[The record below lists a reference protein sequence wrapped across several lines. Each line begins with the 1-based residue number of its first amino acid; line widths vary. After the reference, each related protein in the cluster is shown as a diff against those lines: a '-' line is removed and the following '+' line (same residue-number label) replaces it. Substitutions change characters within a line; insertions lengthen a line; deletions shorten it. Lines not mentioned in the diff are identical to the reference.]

1 MRKQNNDLGARL
13 DTQELLEKLAQIQ
26 EQAQCTLSEFPKTLT
41 QERLRMI
48 IALTRYLRTELS
60 HSRGDTPLA
69 GEANRRT
76 NDPLKPRA

>member
-1 MRKQNNDLGARL
+1 L

-26 EQAQCTLSEFPKTLT
+26 EQAQRTLSEFPRTLT

-60 HSRGDTPLA
+60 YPRAAAPLA
-69 GEANRRT
+69 AEANERP
-76 NDPLKPRA
+76 DDLLKPPA